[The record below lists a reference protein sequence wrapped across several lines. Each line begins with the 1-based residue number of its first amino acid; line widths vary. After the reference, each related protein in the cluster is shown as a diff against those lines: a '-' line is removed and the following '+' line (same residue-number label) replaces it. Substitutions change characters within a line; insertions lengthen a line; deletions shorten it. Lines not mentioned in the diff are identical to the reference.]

1 MQKGVT
7 FISGS
12 TQFRADLEWWHIFL
26 ASWNG
31 TSLRQDR
38 LQSPDFSI
46 WSNASGSWGCAAV
59 WDSQWFQVAWQNC
72 EEFSEA
78 SIAAKEMLPILVA
91 AAVWGRQWVGSTVLC
106 NSDNEA
112 VVAVLQSG
120 SVKDKKLAHMLRC
133 LFFLEAKFQFTIVA
147 AHIPGAINVRA
158 DALSCNHIDVV
169 FASSLQARPTPQAVP
184 QDLVWGLIHPQA
196 WTSPEWTSW
205 FSTI

>member
-1 MQKGVT
+1 M
-7 FISGS
+7 
-12 TQFRADLEWWHIFL
+12 
-26 ASWNG
+26 
-31 TSLRQDR
+31 
-38 LQSPDFSI
+38 QSPDFSI
-46 WSNASGSWGCAAV
+46 WSDASGSWGCAAV
-59 WDSQWFQVAWQNC
+59 WDSHWFQVAWQNC

-120 SVKDKKLAHMLRC
+120 SAKDKKLAHMLRC

-158 DALSCNHIDVV
+158 DALSRNHIDVF